1 MLRQRNGVHE
11 RSKDSHDQRLSEGP
25 LWVLTQERWDEIDDP
40 EGDSRG
46 IVGRGEEEK
55 EGLEGLEGNERGHLG
70 GWSRGEMSRGDN
82 SSGGGIEREDEGRQR
97 G

>member
-1 MLRQRNGVHE
+1 M
-11 RSKDSHDQRLSEGP
+11 
-25 LWVLTQERWDEIDDP
+25 LTQERWDEIDDP

-82 SSGGGIEREDEGRQR
+82 SSGGVLREKMKDDKGAEEENIMGLCEISPRKTSR
-97 G
+97 